1 MRESR
6 TYGSV
11 RGAGSN
17 LRPYRDRLGGCSNS
31 STPMRAA
38 LQEFRIEED
47 FYAAADARL
56 PSDEA
61 SASER
66 EHPLVN

>member
-17 LRPYRDRLGGCSNS
+17 LRPYRDRFARWAKVVDALGYAG
-31 STPMRAA
+31 RALKGQE
-38 LQEFRIEED
+38 LQLDGLRRD
-47 FYAAADARL
+47 LATLQQVKYR
-56 PSDEA
+56 
-61 SASER
+61 
-66 EHPLVN
+66 